1 MLSSDECIKYAEE
14 EHYCPHCKER
24 LSCCHAPEFHVGDGL
39 GWGTEIFFVCLN
51 DECSLFEKGWKHI
64 ENTYC
69 HVGSYRY
76 MLLPG
81 ATKGENMMVAGR
93 NAFKSS
99 VVDPVALRKQNKRFG
114 LEKEA
119 LSRLDNCVAEKNL
132 SPVLYLLT
140 DEAAGPAGRE
150 KAVDLLLELND
161 LACIDPLRNHEFRL
175 PDFEQKVN
183 LAIAALLKAN
193 FKKECPY
200 CAEIIKQQAK
210 NCKYCNKEL

>member
-14 EHYCPHCKER
+14 EHYCPHCNER

-39 GWGTEIFFVCLN
+39 GWGSEIFFVCMN
-51 DECSLFEKGWKHI
+51 DECSLFKNGWKHI
-64 ENTYC
+64 EETYC

-93 NAFKSS
+93 SAFRGSI
-99 VVDPVALRKQNKRFG
+99 VDPEALRQQNKRFQK
-114 LEKEA
+114 EKKA
-119 LSRLDNCVAEKNL
+119 LGQLDSCVEENNL
-132 SPVLYLLT
+132 NPVLYLLT
-140 DEAAGPAGRE
+140 DEAAGLKGRE
-150 KAVDLLLELND
+150 RAVELLLELND
-161 LACIDPLRNHEFRL
+161 LDCVDPLRNHEFRT

-200 CAEIIKQQAK
+200 CAEIIKKQAK
-210 NCKYCNKEL
+210 VCRFCNREL